1 MNILDT
7 PLNPI
12 SVFLRSSSYS
22 SMQDKSNLNFEL
34 NRPIYSCPNMDILV
48 SLDSFQFTN
57 SFYTINENNRYFYY
71 TYDSGS
77 TFFVFTLALGNYD
90 IDSLLNYLNTLMTG
104 FFIFTYNTSTLKI
117 TITSSN
123 SRAFRLIAKTSFNC
137 FEVLGFDNN
146 GTSSDATSC
155 TSPYVFNLMT
165 TQVLHITSPNINID
179 SVSVKNTR
187 KYNILSS
194 VHVVCASGETQT
206 YTNTNMFKYKISD
219 NTIPFINI
227 CIYDQDFNP
236 VNFNNIDWFLNI
248 TFSFVYKKVLIMPQ
262 YLHNLGEGFQNDATT
277 ILEDEER
284 RNLYN
289 YLDEI
294 DNKKV

>member
-1 MNILDT
+1 
-7 PLNPI
+7 
-12 SVFLRSSSYS
+12 
-22 SMQDKSNLNFEL
+22 
-34 NRPIYSCPNMDILV
+34 
-48 SLDSFQFTN
+48 
-57 SFYTINENNRYFYY
+57 
-71 TYDSGS
+71 
-77 TFFVFTLALGNYD
+77 
-90 IDSLLNYLNTLMTG
+90 
-104 FFIFTYNTSTLKI
+104 
-117 TITSSN
+117 
-123 SRAFRLIAKTSFNC
+123 
-137 FEVLGFDNN
+137 VLGFDNN

-262 YLHNLGEGFQNDATT
+262 YLHNSGEGFQNDAT
-277 ILEDEER
+277 IVLEDEER